1 MCDNCKNTDT
11 TLDDLVDSF
20 RYIFGELP
28 TKTALDDLYKTWGGS
43 LTKYP
48 DNVPEDAF
56 AKAFGIASTK
66 PSEKLPETPVESS
79 KDPSVK
85 LSNNLE
91 RGLIEIDLPGYKK
104 SDIKITADFKYIFVN
119 VSGTRGAKTYKF
131 KLTETSDVPK
141 ISSKMED
148 GVLTIVVPVKES
160 SKPIDIFV
168 N

>member
-1 MCDNCKNTDT
+1 MYSNNTDT
-11 TLDDLVDSF
+11 TLNDLVDTF
-20 RYIFGELP
+20 AYLFQELTP
-28 TKTALDDLYKTWGGS
+28 AGQRLEDVYKDFVFNPKSS
-43 LTKYP
+43 LEDFVK
-48 DNVPEDAF
+48 NANLKIPETF
-56 AKAFGIASTK
+56 S
-66 PSEKLPETPVESS
+66 ETPVESS

-148 GVLTIVVPVKES
+148 GVLSIVVPVKES